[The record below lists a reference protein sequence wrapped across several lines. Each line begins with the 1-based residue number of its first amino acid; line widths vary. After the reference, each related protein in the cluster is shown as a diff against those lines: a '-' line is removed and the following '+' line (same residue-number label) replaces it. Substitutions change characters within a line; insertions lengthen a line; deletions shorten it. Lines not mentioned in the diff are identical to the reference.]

1 MNMMWNLLNLAD
13 LDELDQMRME
23 ESDSAK
29 KALCTKPGGKAD
41 VFSILSVCMFVCVCV
56 CVYIAL
62 VIKHAKRVRR
72 IVFSVWLH
80 HIFPDY
86 LINGMISEKKFYW
99 K

>member
-1 MNMMWNLLNLAD
+1 MYVERNSEGRSRNHCC
-13 LDELDQMRME
+13 R
-23 ESDSAK
+23 
-29 KALCTKPGGKAD
+29 GKAD

-86 LINGMISEKKFYW
+86 LINGMISEKKFY
-99 K
+99 